1 MFFIHAVLI
10 VEVDFYVDIFDVVV
24 GEISIDLVLGEDLV
38 GIGDVD
44 FIYDGAHYFLGVF
57 PEIEDEFSG
66 LLVGDDVFDPI
77 SATAENVVFDL
88 LLRIN

>member
-1 MFFIHAVLI
+1 MFFLDAVII

-24 GEISIDLVLGEDLV
+24 GEISVDLVLGEDLV

-44 FIYDGAHYFLGVF
+44 FIYDGAHYFLGVL
-57 PEIEDEFSG
+57 PEVENEFGG

-77 SATAENVVFDL
+77 SAAAVNIVFDL
-88 LLRIN
+88 LLRVN